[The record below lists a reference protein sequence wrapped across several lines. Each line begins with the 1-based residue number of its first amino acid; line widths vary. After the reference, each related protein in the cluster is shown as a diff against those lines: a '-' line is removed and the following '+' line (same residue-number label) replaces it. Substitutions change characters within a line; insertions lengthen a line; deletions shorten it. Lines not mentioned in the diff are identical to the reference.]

1 MSSDNNRHHIVAIE
15 AVHCPIPNFDLSQPY
30 SLDVYNWTNEADLV
44 SRVKD
49 ATIILTTTIRLSAEA
64 LSAQITP
71 ELRLIVIMA
80 SGTDCVDKPA
90 AKARGITVCYC
101 PGTNVD
107 SVSEHA
113 IGLYFATRRK
123 LVTLNNIT
131 TAVPADT
138 TQDTEWKMNGS
149 IHRRL
154 RTVDGKAPLLCYD
167 ETMGIVGYGSLGKR
181 IQALARGLG
190 MNVIVAERKGATPR
204 PGRVSFE
211 DTLRKSTVLILC
223 LPRNSETVN
232 LISVEELRMMPAQAV
247 LINVARG
254 GIVDEEAL
262 FHALKEG
269 SISGAAVDVYTNE
282 PIGRGDSPLLNP
294 DTANLNLVLTP
305 HLAWFAERTLQNLQ
319 AAVKCTVER
328 WCVGDAINQV
338 DC

>member
-1 MSSDNNRHHIVAIE
+1 MATDKNKHHIVAIE
-15 AVHCPIPNFDLSQPY
+15 AVHCPIPSFDLAQPY
-30 SLDVYNWTNEADLV
+30 SLDVYSWTNEADLA

-49 ATIILTTTIRLSAEA
+49 ATIILTTTIRLSAGT
-64 LSAQITP
+64 LSPQITP
-71 ELRLIVIMA
+71 KLRLIVIMA
-80 SGTDCVDKPA
+80 SGTDCVDKSA
-90 AKARGITVCYC
+90 AKARGIDVCYC

-131 TAVPADT
+131 TAVPADMT
-138 TQDTEWKMNGS
+138 HDTEWKMNGS
-149 IHRRL
+149 IHKQL
-154 RTVDGKAPLLCYD
+154 RTADGKAPLLCCD
-167 ETMGIVGYGSLGKR
+167 ETVGIIGYGSLGKR
-181 IQALARGLG
+181 IEELAHGLG

-204 PGRVSFE
+204 PGRISFE
-211 DTLRKSTVLILC
+211 DTLRKATVLILC
-223 LPRNSETVN
+223 LPRSPETVN
-232 LISVEELRMMPAQAV
+232 LISIEELRMMPAQAV

-254 GIVDEEAL
+254 GIVDEGAL
-262 FHALKEG
+262 FHALKEE
-269 SISGAAVDVYTNE
+269 SISGAAVDVYANE

-294 DTANLNLVLTP
+294 DAANLNLVLTP

-328 WCVGDAINQV
+328 WCVGDTINQV